1 MILLC
6 DLDGTLLSNDW
17 GSFQP
22 AYLKALG
29 AHLAE
34 KVHPDKM
41 IPELLTGTR
50 KMLENDDPLVTLESA
65 FARHF
70 YSSLGLEN
78 TGLSNM
84 IIDFYQQKF
93 PALGRLTTHL
103 PKAVEFVTTRIAAN
117 DRVVVATNP
126 FFPQVATFVRLAW
139 AGLPVDVTRFDLV
152 TTYEFMHFTKPK
164 AAYYAEI
171 LAYLGYPD
179 EPVLMIGNDFEN
191 DILAAQKL
199 GIPGFWLTLSEPIQ
213 GQNGIYNHSGS
224 YQDLNDFLSNEF
236 QSVDIYQTNS
246 LKALISILKATLAA
260 LHSYTTFCE
269 TYPDK
274 DMKTSLHLMISGR
287 FRVERDA
294 VEMCQVHNKLTLNE
308 NPIIEQEV
316 NALASFAAYRLAWI
330 KQLSG
335 SHRDEEVTTGSELIL
350 LLQSCIANDRKIM
363 MECSQ
368 WFKERPRFLN
378 PPTQTGS

>member
-1 MILLC
+1 MIFLC
-6 DLDGTLLSNDW
+6 DLDGTLLSNNWD
-17 GSFQP
+17 SFQP

-29 AHLAE
+29 THLAE

-41 IPELLTGTR
+41 IPELLNGTR

-70 YSSLGLEN
+70 YPSLGFEN
-78 TGLSNM
+78 SELSSM
-84 IIDFYQQKF
+84 IIDFYRRKF
-93 PALGRLTTHL
+93 PALGRLTTRL
-103 PKAVEFVTTRIAAN
+103 PKAVEFVTSRIAAN

-171 LAYLGYPD
+171 LAYLGYSD

-213 GQNGIYNHSGS
+213 GHDGIYNHSGS
-224 YQDLNDFLSNEF
+224 YQDLNEFLSNEF
-236 QSVDIYQTNS
+236 QPIDIYQTNS
-246 LKALISILKATLAA
+246 SKALISILKATLAA
-260 LHSYTTFCE
+260 LHSYITFCE

-274 DMKTSLHLMISGR
+274 DMKTSLHLLISER
-287 FRVERDA
+287 FRIERDT
-294 VEMCQVHNKLTLNE
+294 VEMFQVRDKLTLIE
-308 NPIIEQEV
+308 NPIKEQEV
-316 NALASFAAYRLAWI
+316 NTLASFAAYRLAWI
-330 KQLSG
+330 KQLSA
-335 SHRDEEVTTGSELIL
+335 SHHDEEVTIGSDFIL
-350 LLQSCIANDRKIM
+350 LLQSCIANDRTIM
-363 MECSQ
+363 MECAQ

-378 PPTQTGS
+378 LPPQTRC